1 MKKIYIG
8 ISILLGMLLL
18 ICLPNS
24 VWAEDKKVEKIVVT
38 IPEPVIDKQIC
49 MDASQITLKV
59 NDEEK
64 INIEKIEWEK
74 KTYEGEYEAIKNTN
88 ELAEISH
95 FYKAKVTF
103 KLPENYTK
111 DNDIKV
117 IINDESS
124 ENNTIEELEWNN
136 VAQDGFIYVTITK
149 EFGRAKAQKEI
160 SKIEAT
166 GSELIVG
173 EKLIYDVSK
182 YNVTLDGNEKASV
195 TEIVWEYADGSKCT
209 ENTIVEA
216 GKKYRLTL
224 YFEMPV
230 KYEANDD
237 TYVTYNG
244 EEIINENGEEFT
256 MGEVY
261 ADRKVTELSISKF
274 LEAKNVENKEDDKK
288 DEETKENNE
297 NKAQE
302 EQENKDENKQEEK
315 ANDEKKIKNPKTGDN
330 IVKSMAILVISVV
343 GLALTIKSVQKQ
355 NK

>member
-124 ENNTIEELEWNN
+124 E
-136 VAQDGFIYVTITK
+136 
-149 EFGRAKAQKEI
+149 AQKEI

-216 GKKYRLTL
+216 GKKYRFAADPATHSETSCSGQLCFNLGLCGNHGRLCIAVGDCLAGDMGNCCSCNGHCSVGEYDLSALVCVFRQPESIDFCTAADGFGRNWL
-224 YFEMPV
+224 FFYFRPAEWFP
-230 KYEANDD
+230 
-237 TYVTYNG
+237 
-244 EEIINENGEEFT
+244 F
-256 MGEVY
+256 
-261 ADRKVTELSISKF
+261 
-274 LEAKNVENKEDDKK
+274 
-288 DEETKENNE
+288 
-297 NKAQE
+297 
-302 EQENKDENKQEEK
+302 
-315 ANDEKKIKNPKTGDN
+315 
-330 IVKSMAILVISVV
+330 
-343 GLALTIKSVQKQ
+343 
-355 NK
+355 

>member
-1 MKKIYIG
+1 
-8 ISILLGMLLL
+8 
-18 ICLPNS
+18 
-24 VWAEDKKVEKIVVT
+24 
-38 IPEPVIDKQIC
+38 
-49 MDASQITLKV
+49 
-59 NDEEK
+59 
-64 INIEKIEWEK
+64 
-74 KTYEGEYEAIKNTN
+74 
-88 ELAEISH
+88 
-95 FYKAKVTF
+95 
-103 KLPENYTK
+103 
-111 DNDIKV
+111 
-117 IINDESS
+117 
-124 ENNTIEELEWNN
+124 
-136 VAQDGFIYVTITK
+136 
-149 EFGRAKAQKEI
+149 
-160 SKIEAT
+160 
-166 GSELIVG
+166 
-173 EKLIYDVSK
+173 
-182 YNVTLDGNEKASV
+182 
-195 TEIVWEYADGSKCT
+195 
-209 ENTIVEA
+209 
-216 GKKYRLTL
+216 
-224 YFEMPV
+224 MPV

-302 EQENKDENKQEEK
+302 EQENKDESKQDEK